1 MAEGGAIFV
10 DEVGEHPAE
19 THIAVLRVLQEHEF
33 ERVGG
38 TGSIRKELGIGS
50 VVSLTGQ
57 HSRIAER
64 HRAICNYMRN
74 RESLSR

>member
-1 MAEGGAIFV
+1 MAEGGAIFL

-50 VVSLTGQ
+50 VISLAGY
-57 HSRIAER
+57 SRIAER
-64 HRAICNYMRN
+64 HRAICNCM
-74 RESLSR
+74 

>member
-1 MAEGGAIFV
+1 MAEGGAIFL

-38 TGSIRKELGIGS
+38 TGSSERSLEL
-50 VVSLTGQ
+50 VQ
-57 HSRIAER
+57 
-64 HRAICNYMRN
+64 
-74 RESLSR
+74 